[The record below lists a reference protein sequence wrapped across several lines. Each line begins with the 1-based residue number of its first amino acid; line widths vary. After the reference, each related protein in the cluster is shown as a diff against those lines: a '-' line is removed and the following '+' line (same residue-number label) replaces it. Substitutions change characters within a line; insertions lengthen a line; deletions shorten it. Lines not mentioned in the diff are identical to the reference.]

1 MRGTAGLQDIADDIT
16 LAARGLPYDQIR
28 DMANWWLKATA
39 KPGEM
44 VKQIA
49 VLDTSTTAPMPE
61 VISFKTFVAGTP
73 VQATGEL
80 YGQVNAI
87 AGVNGHSLGGYLATA
102 FTRLFGANV
111 QDVNTFNSAGFSDA
125 AGENIQTEYD
135 KLVGLLDIGARGTG
149 GFEAAGD
156 KQTNFRAGNGVSV
169 TTNNWGEMPYWAA
182 GFNQYG
188 AKVALE
194 QEDTLGG
201 NPIANHSM
209 FKLTDLHGGAHN
221 AANDWSVQ
229 CAA

>member
-1 MRGTAGLQDIADDIT
+1 MNAIQTTYINALLADAAYVTLKNADGVITDPNVLQSNLAKNLTQPQADYLLNNFDILTQTLSPTGGFDAVVWRGKANSEFAGQVFVSMRGTAGLQDIADDIT
-16 LAARGLPYDQIR
+16 LAARGIPYDQIR

-61 VISFKTFVAGTP
+61 VISFKTFVEGTP

-87 AGVNGHSLGGYLATA
+87 AGVNGHSLGGYLVTA

-125 AGENIQTEYD
+125 A
-135 KLVGLLDIGARGTG
+135 
-149 GFEAAGD
+149 
-156 KQTNFRAGNGVSV
+156 
-169 TTNNWGEMPYWAA
+169 
-182 GFNQYG
+182 
-188 AKVALE
+188 
-194 QEDTLGG
+194 
-201 NPIANHSM
+201 
-209 FKLTDLHGGAHN
+209 
-221 AANDWSVQ
+221 ANDKAWR
-229 CAA
+229 AAA